1 MSGRPRRK
9 RGKAQLS
16 KTKPSR
22 AWLLGRNFQKSQ
34 HDWLQPASGEHSS
47 VAAFAQLS
55 LELGQLGCP
64 PQLLAGAHQAALDE
78 INHAQVA
85 FTLDAAN
92 DGAPKGPAAE
102 KGWLGEAGHIF
113 RLHKMAVDTF
123 KDGCL
128 HEARSA
134 LALKKRASEETDEI
148 IRKEI
153 ERITREEE
161 THVQL
166 AWDILAW
173 CFRELKA
180 DAHRARLFR
189 QLTSILNASA
199 TREGDSDEARAIFD
213 HARAALRDIYVVA

>member
-1 MSGRPRRK
+1 MRRG
-9 RGKAQLS
+9 GKLRFS
-16 KTKPSR
+16 KVKESTD
-22 AWLLGRNFQKSQ
+22 WLLKRKIEMPR
-34 HDWLQPASGEHSS
+34 HEWLLSAQGEHSS
-47 VAAFAQLS
+47 VAAFAKLS

-64 PQLLAGAHQAALDE
+64 PELLAATHQAALDE

-113 RLHKMAVDTF
+113 RLHKMALDTF

-134 LALKKRASEETDEI
+134 LALKKRAEEEPDPAI
-148 IRKEI
+148 KQEI

-161 THVQL
+161 THVDL
-166 AWDILAW
+166 AWNILTW
-173 CFRELKA
+173 CFRELK
-180 DAHRARLFR
+180 DERHRARLFR
-189 QLTSILNASA
+189 QLTAILVSSSA
-199 TREGDSDEARAIFD
+199 REGDTDEARAIFD
-213 HARAALRDIYVVA
+213 HARKSLNEIYRAAT